1 MLFISLKFHTRISN
15 SIMLDDQQFL
25 QAQRVP
31 DREQSFFRLWRAIRR
46 KDLKHTWVL
55 EQSIWYFYLILTKI
69 NMCRQEVLQITNMKC
84 EEICQDGVAV
94 THADEQ
100 TLRRQ

>member
-1 MLFISLKFHTRISN
+1 
-15 SIMLDDQQFL
+15 
-25 QAQRVP
+25 
-31 DREQSFFRLWRAIRR
+31 
-46 KDLKHTWVL
+46 
-55 EQSIWYFYLILTKI
+55 
-69 NMCRQEVLQITNMKC
+69 MCRQEVLQITNMKC